1 MAASSTSE
9 PTRFRLNVNVL
20 LLVIVG
26 VASLIIAEQVA
37 TGWLALGERINISRR
52 DLNLLELVVI
62 AGTFIWGLIC
72 LWTALGFITHETKP
86 SVRRYFEDGVA
97 MPPGVRLCVVLLT
110 VIGIIC
116 LVVVAQVVT
125 GWLPLGERANIPRS
139 NLNTVEWFTILLS
152 GVSGIITLRTVLGL
166 LQRDHRAWAYA
177 QWVLLLTSAM
187 GGALLLWGIFRL
199 SSIAPAGGTYWQNLG
214 GLQSLTAPGLLVFL
228 SSLVAYR
235 YLAAEL
241 DMRFSRQQAI
251 SGSLEDRARARE
263 TSRATYPAI
272 QAIRNRL
279 SKSPGAGAI
288 IAFIAIFTIASVS
301 PASDNF
307 LTPAAQASWL
317 TTNTINGVV
326 AIGVTM
332 LMISGEFDLSVGSM
346 LGVSG
351 LTFLGLITGQLPM
364 TFVFIAT
371 LLIGGAAGINGWNSI
386 RRGQRS
392 GLSIISAIAGAVLL
406 AACVWI
412 LVQALTGG
420 LPQYLPPQPPVLAA
434 IMALIFTM
442 SMGFL
447 NGTILIRTGIPSFI
461 VTLGTLLA
469 FRAIPLLLVAD
480 GRILRYADY
489 FSTPPNI
496 EVNRFL
502 ALVVVVVLAG
512 FVLLLARALVPNQWR
527 SLRDG
532 IVNYRNDPNPFRD
545 LAVVWNTAVF
555 LFTSIAILM
564 VMYLLFSVVL
574 DLVNRPDAILV
585 VSFFDLMNGRIQS
598 LPFIGPL
605 PLEVNMRIGVFWWFL
620 LVIIFQF
627 ILTQTR
633 YGNSTFAVGGN
644 AGAARAQGINV
655 NRVKVTN
662 FVLLAMLVGIAAIFD
677 VSRVQSVDALRGQGL
692 ELEVIAASVIGGA
705 LLTGGYGAV
714 FGALLGVFIFGI
726 LQTILVLNSINP
738 RVFNGVIG
746 VILIVAVV
754 INEAISRRTK

>member
-1 MAASSTSE
+1 M
-9 PTRFRLNVNVL
+9 NVL

-26 VASLIIAEQVA
+26 IASLIIAEQVA
-37 TGWLALGERINISRR
+37 TGWLVLGERINISRR

-72 LWTALGFITHETKP
+72 LWTALRFLVHETKP
-86 SVRRYFEDGVA
+86 LVRRYFDEGDP
-97 MPPGVRLCVVLLT
+97 MPPGIQLSVALL
-110 VIGIIC
+110 VIIGIISS
-116 LVVVAQVVT
+116 LVAVQVIT
-125 GWLPLGERANIPRS
+125 GWLPLGERVNIPRS
-139 NLNTVEWFTILLS
+139 NLNTIEWITIALS
-152 GVSGIITLRTVLGL
+152 GIAAIITLRTVLGL
-166 LQRDHRAWAYA
+166 IRRDHRAWAYA
-177 QWVLLLTSAM
+177 QWVLLLTAAM

-199 SSIAPAGGTYWQNLG
+199 SSITPAGGTYWQNLG
-214 GLQSLTAPGLLVFL
+214 GLQALTAPGMLLFL

-241 DMRFSRQQAI
+241 DTRFNRQKAVT
-251 SGSLEDRARARE
+251 GTLEDRARARE

-301 PASDNF
+301 PASENF

-364 TFVFIAT
+364 TFIFIAT
-371 LLIGGAAGINGWNSI
+371 LLIGGAAGITGWNNI

-392 GLSIISAIAGAVLL
+392 LFSIISMIAGVGLL
-406 AACVWI
+406 ATCAWI
-412 LVQALTGG
+412 LFQALTGN

-434 IMALIFTM
+434 ILALIFTM

-447 NGTILIRTGIPSFI
+447 NGIILIRTGIPSFI

-469 FRAIPLLLVAD
+469 FRAIPLLLVSD

-502 ALVVVVVLAG
+502 ALVVVVVIAA
-512 FVLLLARALVPNQWR
+512 FMVLMGRALLPNQWR
-527 SLRDG
+527 SLWER
-532 IVNYRNDPNPFRD
+532 IRTYRKDPNPVRD
-545 LAVVWNTAVF
+545 LSVVWNAVVF
-555 LFTSIAILM
+555 LFTSIALLM
-564 VMYLLFSVVL
+564 VLYLLVSVMA
-574 DLVNRPDAILV
+574 DLLNREDSTLI

-598 LPFIGPL
+598 MPFIGAL
-605 PLEVNMRIGVFWWFL
+605 PLEVNMRMGVFWWFT
-620 LVIIFQF
+620 LVILFQF

-655 NRVKVTN
+655 NRIKVTN

-677 VSRVQSVDALRGQGL
+677 VSRVQSVDALRGSGL

-754 INEAISRRTK
+754 INESISRRTK

>member
-1 MAASSTSE
+1 MAASSTSA
-9 PTRFRLNVNVL
+9 PPRFRLNINIL

-26 VASLIIAEQVA
+26 IISLVIAEQIA
-37 TGWLALGERINISRR
+37 SGWLALGERVNISRR
-52 DLNLLELVVI
+52 DFNLVEIVVL
-62 AGTFIWGLIC
+62 AGSFIWGLMC
-72 LWTALGFITHETKP
+72 LWTAVGFLTQETRP
-86 SVRRYFEDGVA
+86 LVRRYFDENIP
-97 MPPGVRLCVVLLT
+97 MPPGIRLCIVLLAI
-110 VIGIIC
+110 IGIISL
-116 LVVVAQVVT
+116 LVAVQVFT
-125 GWLPLGERANIPRS
+125 GWLPLGERTNILRS
-139 NLNTVEWFTILLS
+139 DRNTLEWLTILLS
-152 GVSGIITLRTVLGL
+152 GVVGIIAIRTVLGL
-166 LQRDHRAWAYA
+166 IRRDSHAWAYA
-177 QWVLLLTSAM
+177 QWILLLGAA
-187 GGALLLWGIFRL
+187 GGGTLLLWGFFRL
-199 SSIAPAGGTYWQNLG
+199 ENIRSADASAIQQLIAPGI
-214 GLQSLTAPGLLVFL
+214 LLAL
-228 SSLVAYR
+228 SCLVTYR
-235 YLAAEL
+235 YLATEL
-241 DMRFSRQQAI
+241 DTRFNRQQAI
-251 SGSLEDRARARE
+251 SGTLEERARARE
-263 TSRATYPAI
+263 TSRATVPAI

-301 PASDNF
+301 PASENF

-326 AIGVTM
+326 AIGVTI

-364 TFVFIAT
+364 TFIFIVT
-371 LLIGGAAGINGWNSI
+371 LLIGGAAGSYGWGAL
-386 RRGQRS
+386 RRGQRTP
-392 GLSIISAIAGAVLL
+392 LAIISTIAGIALL
-406 AACVWI
+406 AAAVWI
-412 LVQALTGG
+412 VIQALSGS
-420 LPQYLPPQPPVLAA
+420 LPAYLPPQPPVLAA

-447 NGTILIRTGIPSFI
+447 NGIILIRTGIPSFI

-469 FRAIPLLLVAD
+469 FRAIPLLLVAE

-496 EVNRFL
+496 EISRI
-502 ALVVVVVLAG
+502 LVVIIALGVAG
-512 FVLLLARALVPNQWR
+512 FVLLMARALIPGQFKH
-527 SLRDG
+527 LRES
-532 IVNYRNDPNPFRD
+532 IRNYAQDTNAFRD
-545 LAVVWNTAVF
+545 LALIWNAIVF
-555 LFTSIAILM
+555 LFTSIAILALL
-564 VMYLLFSVVL
+564 YLLVGSAL
-574 DLVNRPDAILV
+574 DQLDKLGDPMVI
-585 VSFFDLMNGRIQS
+585 SFFELMNGRITS
-598 LPFIGPL
+598 LPFIGQL
-605 PLEVNMRIGVFWWFL
+605 PREVNMRIGVFWWFGLVL
-620 LVIIFQF
+620 LFQF

-655 NRVKVTN
+655 NRIKVTN

-705 LLTGGYGAV
+705 LLTGGYGAI

>member
-1 MAASSTSE
+1 M
-9 PTRFRLNVNVL
+9 NVL

-26 VASLIIAEQVA
+26 IASLIIAEQVA
-37 TGWLALGERINISRR
+37 TGWLVLGERINISRR

-72 LWTALGFITHETKP
+72 LWTALRFLVHETKP
-86 SVRRYFEDGVA
+86 LVRRYFDEGDP
-97 MPPGVRLCVVLLT
+97 MPPGIQLSVALL
-110 VIGIIC
+110 VIIGIISS
-116 LVVVAQVVT
+116 LVAVQVIT

-139 NLNTVEWFTILLS
+139 NLNTIEWITIALS
-152 GVSGIITLRTVLGL
+152 GIAAIITLRTVLGL
-166 LQRDHRAWAYA
+166 IRRDHRAWAYA
-177 QWVLLLTSAM
+177 QWVLLLTAAM

-199 SSIAPAGGTYWQNLG
+199 SSITPVGGTYWQNPG
-214 GLQSLTAPGLLVFL
+214 GLQALTAPGMLLFL

-241 DMRFSRQQAI
+241 DTRFNRQKAVT
-251 SGSLEDRARARE
+251 GTLEDRARARE
-263 TSRATYPAI
+263 TSRDTYPAI

-301 PASDNF
+301 PASENF

-364 TFVFIAT
+364 TFIFIAT
-371 LLIGGAAGINGWNSI
+371 LLIGGAAGITGWNNI

-392 GLSIISAIAGAVLL
+392 LFSIISMIAGIGLL
-406 AACVWI
+406 AACAWI
-412 LVQALTGG
+412 LFQALTGN

-434 IMALIFTM
+434 ILALIFTM

-447 NGTILIRTGIPSFI
+447 NGIILIRTGIPSFI

-469 FRAIPLLLVAD
+469 FRAIPLLLVSD

-502 ALVVVVVLAG
+502 ALVVVVVIAA
-512 FVLLLARALVPNQWR
+512 FMVLMGRALLPNQWR
-527 SLRDG
+527 SLWER
-532 IVNYRNDPNPFRD
+532 IRTYRTDPNPFRD
-545 LAVVWNTAVF
+545 LSVVWNAVVF
-555 LFTSIAILM
+555 LFTSIALLM
-564 VMYLLFSVVL
+564 VLYLLVSVMA
-574 DLVNRPDAILV
+574 DLLNREDSTLI

-598 LPFIGPL
+598 MPFIGAL
-605 PLEVNMRIGVFWWFL
+605 PLEVNMRMGVFWWFA
-620 LVIIFQF
+620 LVILFQF

-655 NRVKVTN
+655 NRIKVTN

-677 VSRVQSVDALRGQGL
+677 VSRVQSVDALRGSGL

-754 INEAISRRTK
+754 INESISRRTK